1 MSLMTTRDT
10 LHFIIPGDINTR
22 TGGYRYDKRIVQG
35 LEETGWTVHLHSLTG
50 DYPFPSNTERANASD
65 ELSGIDDGS
74 LVVMDGLAFGTLP
87 EVIKAHSPRLQ
98 FIALVHHPLALETG
112 LTEKQATFLNQQE
125 MQALAHARHIITTS
139 HPTAESLANYHVHET
154 QVTAVLPGTD
164 RGKISKGSGQ
174 ADLNLS
180 CVATLTPRKGHS
192 VLLEALLPLR
202 RHPWHLHCAGSTDR
216 DVATCQRVKALID
229 QHDLHDR
236 VTLTGELEDAELA
249 ALYERTDI
257 FVLASFYEG
266 YGMVLDEAIAH
277 GLPVICTNA
286 GALKTTL
293 PKGAGIL
300 VPPHDA
306 NALSSAI
313 ETLLTDKDHRKMLT
327 DHARKARE
335 TLRTWHSATT
345 EFANV
350 LRS

>member
-1 MSLMTTRDT
+1 MTTRDT

-35 LEETGWTVHLHSLTG
+35 LEETGWTVHLHSLAG
-50 DYPFPSNTERANASD
+50 DYPFPSKTERDQASNV
-65 ELSGIDDGS
+65 LSGIDNNS
-74 LVVMDGLAFGTLP
+74 LVVMDGLAFSTLP
-87 EVIKAHSPRLQ
+87 EVVKAHSPRLD

-112 LTEKQATFLNQQE
+112 LTERQANSLKRQE
-125 MQALAHARHIITTS
+125 IQALSLARHIITTS
-139 HPTAESLANYHVHET
+139 HPTADSLTHYRVPET
-154 QVTAVLPGTD
+154 RVTAVLPGTD
-164 RGKISKGSGQ
+164 RGKVSSGSGQ
-174 ADLNLS
+174 AQLNLA

-192 VLLEALLPLR
+192 VLLEALLPLLK
-202 RHPWHLHCAGSTDR
+202 HPWHLYCAGSTER
-216 DVATCQRVKALID
+216 HAETRQRVNTLLE
-229 QHDLHDR
+229 QHELHDR
-236 VTLTGELEDAELA
+236 VTFTGELEDDELA

-277 GLPVICTNA
+277 GLPIICTTG

-306 NALSSAI
+306 DALSGAI
-313 ETLLTDKDHRKMLT
+313 ETLVT
-327 DHARKARE
+327 DHDQRKLLSDNARKARE
-335 TLRTWHSATT
+335 CLRTWHSATA

-350 LRS
+350 LCS